1 MDILLVSLDIVLVVR
16 CCSSRLFFTAR
27 SCPRSSNSS
36 LLLMSDVVVDWL
48 LMVVIDLRVLRVLL
62 ILLHIDSLVAL
73 GNDHSTI
80 HLDRLVVARPG
91 RRRCAGRRC

>member
-36 LLLMSDVVVDWL
+36 LLLMLDVVVDRL
-48 LMVVIDLRVLRVLL
+48 LLIVIDLRVLRVLL
-62 ILLHIDSLVAL
+62 DLLHIDSLGV
-73 GNDHSTI
+73 
-80 HLDRLVVARPG
+80 LDRVHSLIHSGQLFVT
-91 RRRCAGRRC
+91 